1 MEQNWAIEI
10 RALWTQCD
18 SSGQYAACYW
28 RADRRRRPK
37 SQFTV
42 SHRKM
47 AHWSKASCL
56 QFDQCWARSKKLLL
70 LATCLW
76 RAIWLLSVKYKS
88 SRLYVLSAYI
98 TITLPLTVNLWFW
111 SQMWAGGLLPS
122 LSFSTIT
129 STTNTTLRAP
139 RGRARRYRKKGNK
152 REKRKA
158 REIKRFDLYI
168 FGLLSCWLLGL
179 MKALIWRETFEV
191 RDFFEQNEK
200 TPRNKKPKPLTKKTS
215 KEYEAEN
222 GEDCPVGVDDIHLRK
237 LRKQLINSIRDTFD
251 TILFIWS
258 VHPFPSLDSNHAHSY
273 PLGCILI
280 QKVRIFIFAQW

>member
-1 MEQNWAIEI
+1 MEQNWGIEI

-28 RADRRRRPK
+28 RIDRRRRPK

-139 RGRARRYRKKGNK
+139 RGRARRYRKKGISVK
-152 REKRKA
+152 KRKA

-191 RDFFEQNEK
+191 RDFFWTERKNAKKQKTETADEK
-200 TPRNKKPKPLTKKTS
+200 KLAKS
-215 KEYEAEN
+215 M
-222 GEDCPVGVDDIHLRK
+222 K
-237 LRKQLINSIRDTFD
+237 LRMGKTARLALMIFTSGNSGSSWLTRLETLLIQFCLYDQF
-251 TILFIWS
+251 ILFLHWTQIT
-258 VHPFPSLDSNHAHSY
+258 HTHIP
-273 PLGCILI
+273 
-280 QKVRIFIFAQW
+280 